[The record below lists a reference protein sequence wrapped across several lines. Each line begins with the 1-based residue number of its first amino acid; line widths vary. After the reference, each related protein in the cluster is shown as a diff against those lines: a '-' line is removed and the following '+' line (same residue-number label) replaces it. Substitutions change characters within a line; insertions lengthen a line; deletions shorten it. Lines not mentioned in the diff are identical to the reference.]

1 MHTDR
6 VEFLSVG
13 FDRLT
18 IDDVLGRLSQV
29 RAEAPFSYVVTP
41 NVDHVV
47 RLESSIEAR
56 ELRPVYREAHL
67 SLCDSRV
74 LRGLARLHG
83 INLPLVPGSD
93 LTVRIFNEV
102 IRPDDR
108 IAILG
113 GDDELVKEL
122 KTQFPRINFV
132 HFSPPMGLRHS
143 APAREEAA
151 EFIASAKARFTFIA
165 VGSPQQ
171 EMIAAAVAS
180 RMGATGTALCIGA
193 SLKFITGRERRAP
206 DSLQWL
212 HLEWAYRLL
221 ANPRRMWRRYL
232 IEGPRIFVMAARYNR
247 KRPAK

>member
-6 VEFLSVG
+6 LEFLGVG

-18 IDDVLGRLSQV
+18 IDDVLGRLSRVSAQT
-29 RAEAPFSYVVTP
+29 PFSYVVTP

-47 RLESSIEAR
+47 RLENSIEAP
-56 ELRPVYREAHL
+56 ELAPLYREADL

-74 LRGLARLHG
+74 LRSLARLHG
-83 INLPLVPGSD
+83 LDLPLVPGSD

-113 GDDELVKEL
+113 GDDALVKEL
-122 KTQFPRINFV
+122 EAQFPQINFV

-151 EFIASAKARFTFIA
+151 EFVTSAKARFTFIA

-180 RMGATGTALCIGA
+180 RTGATGTALCIGA
-193 SLKFITGRERRAP
+193 SLDFITGGQRRAP
-206 DSLQWL
+206 NVLQRL

-247 KRPAK
+247 KSLAK